1 MNTYFSVGFAALAAA
16 IVAVPAAAVSF
27 VDAGDSVTIE
37 YNGIVEGDVVTGL
50 TSSLTLTFLG
60 FTGNNANFSY
70 TLDNTSSG
78 DITASRLSSFG
89 FDVDTANFSF
99 AGSSETSA
107 IYTKRDSGQFP
118 QPNDGGGPRDFCLS
132 AGPNC
137 GGGAGGGVLI
147 GGSESAGFTL
157 AFTSLPAMVEL
168 TNFAI
173 RYQSIEGAQDGS
185 SGIGVGTPS
194 GDVVPEPA
202 TWAMMIAGFGL
213 VGASLRRRKTLHSV
227 SA

>member
-1 MNTYFSVGFAALAAA
+1 MNTFFGVGLAALATAFL
-16 IVAVPAAAVSF
+16 AVPAAAVAF

-37 YNGIVEGDVVTGL
+37 YNGIVEGDVVSGL

-60 FTGNNANFSY
+60 YTGNNANFSY

-78 DITASRLSSFG
+78 DITAARLSSFG

-99 AGSSETSA
+99 AGSSETSS
-107 IYTKRDSGQFP
+107 IFTKRNNGQYP
-118 QPNDGGGPRDFCLS
+118 QPNDGGGSRDFCLS

-157 AFTSLPAMVEL
+157 AFTSLPSVVEL
-168 TNFAI
+168 SNFAI
-173 RYQSIEGAQDGS
+173 RYQSISGAQGGD
-185 SGIGVGTPS
+185 SGIGVGTPA
-194 GDVVPEPA
+194 DAVPEPA
-202 TWAMMIAGFGL
+202 TWAMMIGGFGL
-213 VGASLRRRKTLHSV
+213 VGASLRRRKTLGQV